1 MAGPLLFVTTY
12 PVKPGMVDRFKEAV
26 PEWFAFIEANHP
38 RVVIHSA
45 VYVDEGRSEA
55 TSVQLHP
62 DAESMDQQ
70 FAVLGDRSFE
80 WQEYIDSSQ
89 MQILICGEPSD
100 TILTTMER
108 IRSAGIAVT
117 IKTSSPGSAA
127 YRPLEVGRLGCPV
140 IYARQLALSSH
151 NDNHATE
158 PERGEGYGYR
168 HYPRIPW
175 ARRTPGIPGAGRFV
189 DLRNPRIPTAVLGPQ
204 G

>member
-1 MAGPLLFVTTY
+1 
-12 PVKPGMVDRFKEAV
+12 MVDRFKEAV

-38 RVVIHSA
+38 RVIHSA

-70 FAVLGDRSFE
+70 LAVLGDRSFE

-108 IRSAGIAVT
+108 IRSAGIAVA
-117 IKTSSPGSAA
+117 IKYLVTGFS
-127 YRPLEVGRLGCPV
+127 RLP
-140 IYARQLALSSH
+140 
-151 NDNHATE
+151 AT
-158 PERGEGYGYR
+158 
-168 HYPRIPW
+168 
-175 ARRTPGIPGAGRFV
+175 
-189 DLRNPRIPTAVLGPQ
+189 
-204 G
+204 